1 MRRRGHRR
9 SAASPRPRVLPS
21 NRPSRRAAVISAT
34 GQERP
39 YPHSDGD
46 NTVDQQIQNQ
56 VAETSYWLKPGR
68 GAKICRLGR
77 EDITWSVAY
86 SLFLKRRE
94 NCDYSVRLLRDN
106 MQCPVCDG
114 SARDHTPPEFDGI
127 VVGCATCGNYDIAN
141 KYLDKLRV
149 LAPEV
154 RREVLRK
161 AKQFAKFARP
171 SIDKRCF

>member
-1 MRRRGHRR
+1 M
-9 SAASPRPRVLPS
+9 RPRGGSTSISRLPRCRS
-21 NRPSRRAAVISAT
+21 IGAGRKAHGQRRPKALLL
-34 GQERP
+34 ERP
-39 YPHSDGD
+39 RGLLTPVNEAVLAPALLTPLTQCG
-46 NTVDQQIQNQ
+46 
-56 VAETSYWLKPGR
+56 PGR

-77 EDITWSVAY
+77 EDITWCVAY
-86 SLFLKRRE
+86 SLFLKPRE